1 MRATEQYPFYD
12 TVSQA
17 VLFPIVQFSMMNKEV
32 VATFEFEDKR
42 LKCDH

>member
-1 MRATEQYPFYD
+1 MRTTEQYPFYD